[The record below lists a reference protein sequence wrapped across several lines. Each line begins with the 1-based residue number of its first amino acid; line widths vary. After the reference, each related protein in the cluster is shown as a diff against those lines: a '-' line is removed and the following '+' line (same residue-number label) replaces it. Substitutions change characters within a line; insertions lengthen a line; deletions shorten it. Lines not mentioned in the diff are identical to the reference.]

1 MSLQSSR
8 FESQQIVNSFNIF
21 CDTEKTD
28 LYGKGNTK
36 GDDITINF
44 EGNTIE
50 AGDGEIIR
58 LSLTNFNMF
67 NNIYNVNVNN
77 SKFRVR
83 VQSGGS
89 TISDSIMILLKHQN
103 YQNLHDI
110 ATTFVS
116 SLNAVLATF
125 ASSIATALAGTPVSR
140 TFTAS
145 DITPTDAGS
154 DGLDSTSDRLFN
166 VLFTLDGGHAHN
178 ISGLELQCDEN
189 DGDSYAIMGGARV
202 DGNTSSTTTKTGDNL
217 SFNIVVTSTTIQIS
231 GFFPMQLKSD
241 PYVYLRCGQTNNGL
255 EQSTLSKPI
264 YAADNNP
271 DIVNSDIL
279 GKIFRG
285 TEMIN
290 FHTSQDEYFINLQQR
305 RLSSLRLFLTDK
317 NRRPLGRL
325 FQDNQQGDTAS
336 GRTASTETAGT
347 IALNAG
353 VPMNLNQST
362 LGNLFFTAVIKC
374 EIVKVRDIKKLETDP
389 IPKPL
394 PARQAQAVY
403 QVQDFGL
410 PRY

>member
-44 EGNTIE
+44 EGNSIE

-67 NNIYNVNVNN
+67 NTIYNVNVNN

-83 VQSGGS
+83 VSTSSGIIG
-89 TISDSIMILLKHQN
+89 DSIMILLKHQN
-103 YQNLHDI
+103 YKNLNNI
-110 ATTFVS
+110 ATTFVA
-116 SLNAVLATF
+116 SLEAVLEGF
-125 ASSIATALAGTPVSR
+125 ASGIATALAGTPVAR

-145 DITPTDAGS
+145 DITPTDSGVTGV
-154 DGLDSTSDRLFN
+154 DTTGDRLFN
-166 VLFTLDGGHAHN
+166 VLYTLDGGHDHH
-178 ISGLELQCDEN
+178 ISGFELQCDEN

-202 DGNTSSTTTKTGDNL
+202 DGNTSSTATKTGDNL
-217 SFNIVVTSTTIQIS
+217 SFKIVVTAKTIQIS
-231 GFFPMQLKSD
+231 GFFPMTLKSD

-255 EQSTLSKPI
+255 EQSTLSKPV
-264 YAADNNP
+264 YADDNNP

-325 FQDNQQGDTAS
+325 FANNEQGDTAS
-336 GRTASTETAGT
+336 GRSSSTETAGT
-347 IALNAG
+347 QALNAG
-353 VPMNLNQST
+353 IPENLNQAT

-374 EIVKVRDIKKLETDP
+374 EIIKVRDVKKLETDP

-403 QVQDFGL
+403 QVQDYGL